1 MEEELDLNRQ
11 SLIKEISF
19 LALDKERY
27 SKQQNEQAIQLLAEL
42 TAKRI
47 DESVAYDRY
56 QSILNANSGYW
67 SDKYKSK
74 VVYESL
80 QKYQQGKLN
89 NIATAKM
96 VSSLITHALIEME
109 LNESATLD
117 DMGVKELAGVLQNM
131 LNSELN
137 ESCSDMLNPILY
149 RYGYLEDKK
158 EGD

>member
-19 LALDKERY
+19 LALDKEKY
-27 SKQQNEQAIQLLAEL
+27 SKQQNDQAIQLLAEL

-47 DESVAYDRY
+47 DESVAYDLY
-56 QSILNANSGYW
+56 QSILNANSAYW

-109 LNESATLD
+109 LTESATLD
-117 DMGVKELAGVLQNM
+117 DMGVKELAGVLQSM
-131 LNSELN
+131 LNSELD